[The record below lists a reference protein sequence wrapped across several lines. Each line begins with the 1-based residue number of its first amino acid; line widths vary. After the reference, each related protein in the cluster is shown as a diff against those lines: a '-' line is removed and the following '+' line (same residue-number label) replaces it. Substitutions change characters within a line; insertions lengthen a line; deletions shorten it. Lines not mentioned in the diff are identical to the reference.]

1 MVFLI
6 AKPIAPVNLFLNKP
20 SRSKLRGTPR
30 LATSIE
36 SRQAS
41 GNTRQRPM
49 TSSEK
54 VTEAVA
60 LEEDLNLLTQGTVVH
75 ILCPR
80 KSEFLQ
86 L

>member
-1 MVFLI
+1 
-6 AKPIAPVNLFLNKP
+6 
-20 SRSKLRGTPR
+20 
-30 LATSIE
+30 
-36 SRQAS
+36 
-41 GNTRQRPM
+41 M